1 MERSL
6 SLEGDFFMKK
16 IKVLFVG
23 SGNSARSQMAEA
35 LLKRYAGDRF
45 EAYSAGIEPEG
56 IHASTRQVLK
66 EIGIDLTSQYSK
78 DLGEYM
84 GRIRFGYL
92 ITVCDNAEKKCPTAL
107 PGVSSRLHWPFENP
121 TTLGGTEEEKLEKFR
136 EVRDQIDQRIRSWLT
151 EQGVT
156 VTE

>member
-1 MERSL
+1 
-6 SLEGDFFMKK
+6 MKK
-16 IKVLFVG
+16 VKVLFVG

-45 EAYSAGIEPEG
+45 EAYSAGLEPKG
-56 IHASTRQVLK
+56 IHPYARQVLK

-78 DLGEYM
+78 DLDEYM
-84 GRIRFGYL
+84 GGIHFGYV
-92 ITVCDNAEKKCPTAL
+92 ITVCGNAEKKCPTAL
-107 PGVSSRLHWPFENP
+107 PGVSFRLYWPFENP

-136 EVRDQIDQRIRSWLT
+136 EVRDRIDQHIRSWLA